1 MQIINNYRVEVD
13 EAVEQ
18 LRRMN
23 ASRILVQSPLGLR
36 HLAASVAEHL
46 KNNKFEVLMSSSN
59 CWGGCDIAYTEA
71 GELDVDAI
79 IHLGHSRFLRHD
91 KLPTIYLECR
101 YADPSP
107 IYDLMDKI
115 AAELT
120 GHDKVGVGASVQWLD
135 YLPFVKE
142 SLAQRGI
149 EAFTAEPD
157 MYSVYESQ
165 VLGCDVSALKKLEKN
180 VDCFLVLGSIFHG
193 LGIAVSSTRPVYAAD
208 PHTQR
213 VENLDKMRERILRQR
228 YAQITQFR
236 QSRTVG
242 VLVSIKPGQRR
253 LGLAKKLNNIL
264 NQHGKN
270 STVVSADEI
279 TSATILEN
287 GFEAFVNTACPRLSI
302 EDQSRFTKP
311 MLLPVEA
318 LVALGLMEWEEVV
331 EHGFLMYPWGWHD
344 EKVGERFW
352 RGVRLLQ
359 V

>member
-1 MQIINNYRVEVD
+1 MQIINNYRVEIE

-23 ASRILVQSPLGLR
+23 VSRVLVQSPLGLR
-36 HLAASVAEHL
+36 GVAASVAEQL
-46 KNNKFEVLMSSSN
+46 KSNKFEVLMSSSN

-71 GELDVDAI
+71 SGLDVDAI

-107 IYDLMDKI
+107 VYDLMDRI

-120 GHDKVGVGASVQWLD
+120 GYKKVGVGASVQWLD
-135 YLPFVKE
+135 YLSFVKE
-142 SLAQRGI
+142 SLARRGVD
-149 EAFTAEPD
+149 AVTAMPD

-180 VDCFLVLGSIFHG
+180 VDCFLVLGSVFHG
-193 LGIAVSSTRPVYAAD
+193 LGIAVSGSKPVYAAD

-228 YAQITQFR
+228 YAQIIRFR
-236 QSRTVG
+236 ESSTVG
-242 VLVSIKPGQRR
+242 VLVSIKPGQKR
-253 LGLAKKLNNIL
+253 LGLAKKLNNML

-270 STVVSADEI
+270 STIVSADEI

-311 MLLPVEA
+311 VLLPVEA
-318 LVALGLMEWEEVV
+318 LVAVGLMEWETVV

-344 EKVGERFW
+344 RKVGERFW
-352 RGVRLLQ
+352 RGVSLLQ